1 MPEPWPKKKP
11 KACMMVMRGKMRP
24 TPAVAKVPMRPTKK
38 VSAMLYRDEISM
50 EAMVGPARR
59 RMSPFTGWVV
69 MRVSLSV
76 FASMVQ
82 ASLGTFSQRE
92 RR

>member
-1 MPEPWPKKKP
+1 MT
-11 KACMMVMRGKMRP
+11 VIRGKIRP

-38 VSAMLYRDEISM
+38 VSAMLYREEISM

-59 RMSPFTGWVV
+59 SISFFTGWVV
-69 MRVSLSV
+69 MRVSLSIL
-76 FASMVQ
+76 ASMRY
-82 ASLGTFSQRE
+82 ASLGTVSQFE